1 MGLTGMLFPLALVLF
16 VAAAALLALGLR
28 GGNTIMTIAAVALFV
43 LLAAGYALLLSFI
56 TAM

>member
-1 MGLTGMLFPLALVLF
+1 MGISGILLPLALILF
-16 VAAAALLALGLR
+16 LTAAALLALGLR
-28 GGNTIMTIAAVALFV
+28 GGNTIMTVAAVALFV